1 MTKRFLHCPPMP
13 LDEGTTQCA
22 NPFIWNNEGG
32 VEKKVVVRK
41 ELGNYLSGQKV
52 LPEDWTTRVIV
63 ISETGRRVV
72 VVSSGTMKV
81 DKETWW
87 WNHEVHHCKK
97 DIC

>member
-1 MTKRFLHCPPMP
+1 MTKKFLHCPPMP
-13 LDEGTTQCA
+13 LDEGTTQFA

-63 ISETGRRVV
+63 ISETGRRV
-72 VVSSGTMKV
+72 G
-81 DKETWW
+81 
-87 WNHEVHHCKK
+87 
-97 DIC
+97 